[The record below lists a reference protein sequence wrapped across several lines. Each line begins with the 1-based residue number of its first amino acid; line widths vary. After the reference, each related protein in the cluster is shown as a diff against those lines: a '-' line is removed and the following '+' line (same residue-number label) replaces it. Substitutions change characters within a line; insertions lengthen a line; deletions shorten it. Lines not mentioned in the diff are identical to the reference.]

1 MNLNGTRLSGWG
13 MGQRL
18 EGASSL
24 QSGVARSGG
33 GVGSSS
39 LSLGSDRPVLF
50 AAEQIQK
57 SFFKGKKEISVI
69 RGVDLVIHQGERVA
83 ITGASGVGKST
94 LLHILGTLE
103 APTSGR
109 VLFGPRKENLFQYS
123 DRALARF
130 RNRVLGFVFQFH
142 YLLPEF
148 SALEN
153 VMMPALI
160 AGYGRSESSKQAEG
174 LLEFVGLKDRMDH
187 RPSELSG
194 GEQQRV
200 AIARAV
206 ILKPKILLADELTGN
221 LDSENCAKV
230 MDLLTQLNEQTGV
243 SILLVTHD
251 PVIAGCMHRVQVMK
265 DGVFVSTSVT

>member
-1 MNLNGTRLSGWG
+1 MSERSIILRA
-13 MGQRL
+13 
-18 EGASSL
+18 EG
-24 QSGVARSGG
+24 VR
-33 GVGSSS
+33 
-39 LSLGSDRPVLF
+39 
-50 AAEQIQK
+50 K
-57 SFFKGKKEISVI
+57 SFFKAKKEISVV
-69 RGVDLVIHQGERVA
+69 RGVDLMIQSGEMVA

-103 APTSGR
+103 PPTAGR
-109 VLFGPRKENLFQYS
+109 VIYGEKHQDIFQLS
-123 DRALARF
+123 ERSLSIF
-130 RNRVLGFVFQFH
+130 RNKVLGFVFQFH

-160 AGYGRSESSKQAEG
+160 AGHSKQVSEAQARD
-174 LLEFVGLKDRMDH
+174 LLGFVGLKDRLDH

-206 ILKPKILLADELTGN
+206 ILRPKLLLADELTGN
-221 LDSENCAKV
+221 LDSANRSII
-230 MDLLTQLNEQTGV
+230 MDLLVKLNQTTGV

-251 PVIAGCMHRVQVMK
+251 LEVAKKMHRVLVMK
-265 DGVFVSTSVT
+265 DGVFVQ

>member
-1 MNLNGTRLSGWG
+1 MSKEQKPYFGAAVGTGMNPGAGDGTPLLRA
-13 MGQRL
+13 
-18 EGASSL
+18 EG
-24 QSGVARSGG
+24 V
-33 GVGSSS
+33 
-39 LSLGSDRPVLF
+39 
-50 AAEQIQK
+50 QK
-57 SFFKGKKEISVI
+57 SFWKGKKEIPVV
-69 RGVDLVIHQGERVA
+69 RGVNLDIQSGEMLA

-103 APTSGR
+103 PPTSGR
-109 VLFGPRKENLFQYS
+109 VLFGPKQQDIFRYS
-123 DRALARF
+123 EKSLSLF
-130 RNRVLGFVFQFH
+130 RNKALGFVFQFH

-160 AGYGRSESSKQAEG
+160 AGHARDASEKQARD
-174 LLEFVGLKDRMDH
+174 LLEFVGLKHRLEH

-206 ILKPKILLADELTGN
+206 ILRPRLLLADELTGN
-221 LDSENCAKV
+221 LDSTNRGIV
-230 MDLLTQLNEQTGV
+230 MDLLVRLNQATGV

-251 PVIAGCMHRVQVMK
+251 QEIAKKMHRVLVMK
-265 DGVFVSTSVT
+265 DGVFVS

>member
-1 MNLNGTRLSGWG
+1 MNL
-13 MGQRL
+13 
-18 EGASSL
+18 
-24 QSGVARSGG
+24 
-33 GVGSSS
+33 GSSGNMP
-39 LSLGSDRPVLF
+39 LLR
-50 AAEQIQK
+50 AEDVCK
-57 SFFKGKKEISVI
+57 SFFKSKKEIPVV
-69 RGVDLVIHQGERVA
+69 RGVNFTIQSGEMVA

-103 APTSGR
+103 PPTSGR
-109 VLFGPRKENLFQYS
+109 VLFGQKQQDVFRYS
-123 DRALARF
+123 EKSLSLF
-130 RNRVLGFVFQFH
+130 RNKALGFVFQFH

-160 AGYGRSESSKQAEG
+160 AGHSKQASETQARE
-174 LLEFVGLKDRMDH
+174 LLEFVGLKHRLEH

-206 ILKPKILLADELTGN
+206 ILRPKLLLADELTGN
-221 LDSENCAKV
+221 LDSTNRTNV
-230 MDLLTQLNEQTGV
+230 MDLLVRLNQATGV

-251 PVIAGCMHRVQVMK
+251 LEVAKKMHRVLVMK
-265 DGVFVSTSVT
+265 DGAFVS

>member
-1 MNLNGTRLSGWG
+1 MNKTSPIPLLK
-13 MGQRL
+13 
-18 EGASSL
+18 
-24 QSGVARSGG
+24 
-33 GVGSSS
+33 
-39 LSLGSDRPVLF
+39 
-50 AAEQIQK
+50 AERISK
-57 SFFKGKKEISVI
+57 SFFKGKKEIPVV
-69 RGVDLVIHQGERVA
+69 RGVDLTLHAGEMTA

-103 APTSGR
+103 TPSHGR
-109 VLFGPRKENLFQYS
+109 VLFGEKQKDIFKLSE
-123 DRALARF
+123 RALSTF
-130 RNRVLGFVFQFH
+130 RNKSLGFVFQFH

-160 AGYGRSESSKQAEG
+160 AGHSKQASETQARS
-174 LLEFVGLKDRMDH
+174 LLEFVGLKHRLDH

-206 ILKPKILLADELTGN
+206 ILRPHLLLADELTGN
-221 LDSENCAKV
+221 LDSVNRANV
-230 MDLLTQLNEQTGV
+230 MDLLLRLNEATGV

-251 PVIAGCMHRVQVMK
+251 MEIAKKMHRVLVMK
-265 DGVFVSTSVT
+265 DGVFVS